1 VLGLAGR
8 ERGTNARVFG
18 KRLHRRSASDC
29 T

>member
-8 ERGTNARVFG
+8 ERGTRTGVFG
-18 KRLHRRSASDC
+18 KRLHGRSASDC